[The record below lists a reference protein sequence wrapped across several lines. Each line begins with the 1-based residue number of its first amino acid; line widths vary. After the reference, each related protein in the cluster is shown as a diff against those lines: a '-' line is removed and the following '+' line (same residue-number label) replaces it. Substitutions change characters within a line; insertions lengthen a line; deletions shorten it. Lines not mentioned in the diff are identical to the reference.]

1 LTIVFLTNGSTHGQ
15 TMLLRLRESG
25 IGVEAIVVE
34 HPRPESRWRVLRR
47 SWRQVGAWDTA
58 TWLVMAVLRRLRRRP
73 GPTSP
78 AFDYAAYANEVH
90 RVADFNDADTRAL
103 LERLAPDVI
112 VLGGAR
118 ILRAPVLALARWG
131 VLNAHPGRLPEY
143 RGVDVIAWALYQGSE
158 PGVTVHVVD
167 GGVDTGGIVR
177 QRALSIRSGDTLRAL
192 RERAEQIGADL
203 MAEAL
208 IEIRDAGR
216 IATTSPPP
224 GAASRQY
231 YRMRSR
237 LLREV
242 ERRLRERS

>member
-15 TMLLRLRESG
+15 KMLLKLRESG
-25 IGVEAIVVE
+25 IAVKAIVVE
-34 HPRPESRWRVLRR
+34 RPGPESRWRVLRR

-58 TWLVMAVLRRLRRRP
+58 SWLVMAVLRRLRPRP
-73 GPTSP
+73 EAISP
-78 AFDYAAYANEVH
+78 AFDYAAHANEVQ

-118 ILRAPVLALARWG
+118 ILRAQVLALARWG

-167 GGVDTGGIVR
+167 AGVDTGGIVR
-177 QRALSIRSGDTLRAL
+177 QRALSVRPGDTLRAL

-208 IEIRDAGR
+208 IEIRDSGR
-216 IATTSPPP
+216 ITTTSPPH
-224 GAASRQY
+224 GAGHQY

-237 LLREV
+237 LRREV
-242 ERRLRERS
+242 ERRLRDRS